1 MIGTQPF
8 WLPRTVWLI
17 LVFPAV
23 LLPCVSYL
31 PIVMTCQVIDTMSY
45 MRYLQELNAR
55 KVP

>member
-23 LLPCVSYL
+23 LLLYVSYL
-31 PIVMTCQVIDTMSY
+31 PVVMTCQVIGTVSY
-45 MRYLQELNAR
+45 MRYLLELDVH